1 MIQDSAW
8 RPRLVASDIDGTLL
22 PPVGDPTEPTRAAVA
37 AVLAADVPF
46 VLATGRPARW
56 VGEVASAVGVS
67 GYAVCSNGAV
77 LYDIGADRV
86 VDRHLFD
93 PETLMSIT
101 HSLHQAVPGFALAV
115 ERIGDSAFGLAG
127 GEFEIEAGYRH
138 PWPDDGGTGLPRAE
152 LIGKPA
158 VKLLVRHLGMTSAEL
173 AAAVGELV
181 DEQTAAI
188 TYSTND
194 GMIELSPPKVT
205 KGSGLAQVAE
215 WLGIAAADVIAFG
228 DMPNDLPMLR
238 WAGYSVAVANAHS
251 DIVAVADEVTGSNAE
266 DGVAQVLGRWFQI

>member
-1 MIQDSAW
+1 MTKDSEW

-22 PPVGDPTEPTRAAVA
+22 PPVGGPTGPTRAMVA

-46 VLATGRPARW
+46 VLVTGRPPRW
-56 VGEVASAVGVS
+56 VGEVAEAVGVS

-86 VDRHLFD
+86 LDRHLFD

-101 HSLHQAVPGFALAV
+101 HSLQLAVPGFALAV
-115 ERIGDSAFGLAG
+115 ERVGDSAFGLAG
-127 GEFEIEAGYRH
+127 AEFETEQGYVH
-138 PWPDDGGTGLPRAE
+138 PWPDDPGTGLPRAK
-152 LIGKPA
+152 LIGRPA
-158 VKLLVRHLGMTSAEL
+158 VKLLVRHLNMTSAEL
-173 AAAVGELV
+173 AASVGELV

-266 DGVAQVLGRWFQI
+266 DGVAQVLARWFAG